1 MIGTMAEISTEG
13 KAVLVPEKGLKLLL
27 ENETS
32 TSK

>member
-1 MIGTMAEISTEG
+1 MIAAMAEISTEG
-13 KAVLVPEKGLKLLL
+13 KVVPAPEKGLKLLL

>member
-1 MIGTMAEISTEG
+1 MIGAMAEISTER
-13 KAVLVPEKGLKLLL
+13 KAVPAPEKGLKLLL